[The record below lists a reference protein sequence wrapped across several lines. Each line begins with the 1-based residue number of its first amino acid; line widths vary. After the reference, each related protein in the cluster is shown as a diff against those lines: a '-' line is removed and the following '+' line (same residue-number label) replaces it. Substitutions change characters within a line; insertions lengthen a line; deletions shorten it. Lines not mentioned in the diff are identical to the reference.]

1 MTDAIGE
8 RLVLMVLIV
17 AGLSGCS
24 QAEVSC
30 GGDVRPKGA
39 SSEALK
45 LVSKARSDS
54 TAFCSEHGMGCDFSV
69 GRTRE
74 GWSVA
79 VTRTFAVDGKCVSR
93 IGDEK
98 FFVYDAQGALLQVI
112 EGM

>member
-8 RLVLMVLIV
+8 RLVLMVLIA

-30 GGDVRPKGA
+30 GGDIQPRNA
-39 SSEALK
+39 SSEALE
-45 LVSKARSDS
+45 LVSKAKSDAA
-54 TAFCSEHGMGCDFSV
+54 AFCSEHGMGCDFSV
-69 GRTRE
+69 GRTRK

-93 IGDEK
+93 VGDEK
-98 FFVYDAQGALLQVI
+98 FFVYDAQGALIEVI

>member
-1 MTDAIGE
+1 MTDAICE
-8 RLVLMVLIV
+8 RLVLMVLIA

-24 QAEVSC
+24 QAELSC
-30 GGDVRPKGA
+30 GGDVQPKDA

-45 LVSKARSDS
+45 LVRKAKSDAA
-54 TAFCSEHGMGCDFSV
+54 AFCSEHGMGCDFSV
-69 GRTRE
+69 GRTKQ

-98 FFVYDAQGALLQVI
+98 FFVYDAQGVLIQVI